1 MIQTCLNHRQMTYDW
16 CRNCNAKDLDCPE
29 YLSSLEDSR
38 LTQGRVVEACEDEI
52 SMGQNPKPRSNY
64 EKPFYFGHS
73 DLMRETRL
81 PKIDERIF
89 MRRFREAQ
97 R

>member
-1 MIQTCLNHRQMTYDW
+1 MVKHCINHTRVIYDC
-16 CRNCNAKDLDCPE
+16 CRHCSGKDIDCPE
-29 YLSSLEDSR
+29 YLSSLEHSR
-38 LTQGRVVEACEDEI
+38 QNLVSLKAGVLDGSIPSEARNKAEI
-52 SMGQNPKPRSNY
+52 Y

-89 MRRFREAQ
+89 MRRFREGQ